1 MFSGPVLWDVALALS
16 PVKPRWGASLSSCT
30 YLHPPPS
37 CACRASLTS
46 VADCVVSSLVFV
58 AISPAL
64 DLDVLGRDV
73 VFFMPVP

>member
-16 PVKPRWGASLSSCT
+16 PVKPRASLSSCT
-30 YLHPPPS
+30 YLHPSPS